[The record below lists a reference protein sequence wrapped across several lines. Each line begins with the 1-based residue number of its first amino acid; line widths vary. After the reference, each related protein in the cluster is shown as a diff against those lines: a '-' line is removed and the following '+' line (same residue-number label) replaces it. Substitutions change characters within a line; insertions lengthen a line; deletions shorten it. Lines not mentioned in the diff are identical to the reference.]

1 MLQLE
6 QLNIGGMSKT
16 GTELLENLNKAVM
29 GAELGK
35 VSADLQALLADFR
48 SALDQANISTLSE
61 DARKLIAGLEKSNS
75 ELRGVLKNLGFRNEN
90 KRSEG

>member
-48 SALDQANISTLSE
+48 SALDQANIH
-61 DARKLIAGLEKSNS
+61 
-75 ELRGVLKNLGFRNEN
+75 LK
-90 KRSEG
+90 